1 MRTYKKYKPKYP
13 NKLKQLRTNI
23 EALKIGYSN
32 KMYEYFNNEEKFQY
46 YQKELKKIEEYEKLL
61 DAKGISRSN
70 YLYSIL
76 NHN

>member
-13 NKLKQLRTNI
+13 NILKRLRTNI

-32 KMYEYFNNEEKFQY
+32 KMYEHFNNEEKFQY
-46 YQKELKKIEEYEKLL
+46 YQKELKKIEEYEKIL
-61 DAKGISRSN
+61 DKKGIPRSN